1 MSLASSRDRI
11 AEAYVTDFAEV
22 FDFGL
27 PRFERIR
34 RQAADLSLAV
44 TTLHMAYLAAF
55 ADSHIVRKF
64 GASVAEE
71 VRNQA
76 DGLKSQWQPVARAD
90 TLKALSHFDSKLKA
104 RQLNPG
110 TTADLV
116 VATLF
121 SAVICDRLKPSER
134 L

>member
-1 MSLASSRDRI
+1 MSLAADRDRI
-11 AEAYVTDFAEV
+11 AQAYVTDFAEV

-27 PRFERIR
+27 PRLARMR
-34 RQAADLSLAV
+34 RQAADQSIAV

-55 ADSHIVRKF
+55 ADSHIARKF

-71 VRNQA
+71 VRTA
-76 DGLKSQWQPVARAD
+76 AHGLKSQWQPVARTD
-90 TLKALSHFDSKLKA
+90 TLEKLMRFDSELKA

-110 TTADLV
+110 TTADFV

-121 SAVICDRLKPSER
+121 AADICDRLDPSKR
-134 L
+134 R